1 MTMKSIVSD
10 TMKCNPLP
18 FLFLLALPF
27 LGLSQAKYER
37 EFRIKESQFPVVA
50 LENAQP
56 YLDGVK
62 RLRFYKEIDSSRQ
75 SFEIKFKKDRLHY
88 SVEYSSSGVLED
100 IEVTIRQNDIPNES
114 WDAIIR
120 HLSNFADTYKVRK
133 IQQQYPRD
141 AFATDSATF
150 RNAFQNLLL
159 PEMRYELM
167 IQARKGKT
175 YKEFEILYDSGG
187 GFLQMRESLP
197 PNYDHVLY

>member
-1 MTMKSIVSD
+1 
-10 TMKCNPLP
+10 
-18 FLFLLALPF
+18 
-27 LGLSQAKYER
+27 
-37 EFRIKESQFPVVA
+37 VVA

-175 YKEFEILYDSGG
+175 YQEFEILYDFGG